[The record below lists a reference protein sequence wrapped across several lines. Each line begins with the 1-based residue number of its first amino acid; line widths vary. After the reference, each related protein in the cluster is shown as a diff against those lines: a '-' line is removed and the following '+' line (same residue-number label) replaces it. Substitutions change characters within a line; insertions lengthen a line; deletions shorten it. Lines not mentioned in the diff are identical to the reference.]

1 MTQQKPKTLMVE
13 EFIKSA
19 TMFYFDSD
27 LEKEFEN
34 LAGADIKELQSMPPS
49 IATMDGIR
57 KYVRDNKKALHNIT
71 SLLNI
76 SEERFKRIITMSRIQ
91 KKHMPTSEWSL
102 LKIQKE
108 MIEHPEFMDEV
119 CELFLQGATL
129 YKYKNLIP
137 TYYRENFQIN
147 ASTVGRIGN
156 SDDIRRLVKRGLEG
170 KYSNRIG
177 DSFFKAVQ
185 DKIVKICD
193 QAGLTYVIKGNV
205 QSIGRTIGITVAAVN
220 SPRILI
226 DITCNITTASGQ
238 SGYAKIAETTASK
251 IRELNNGK
259 TTKQKLVFVN
269 VVDGA
274 GWVARRSDLEKIH
287 RCSDYLLNL
296 QTLETIGDII
306 NYYF

>member
-1 MTQQKPKTLMVE
+1 MNQQKPKALTVE
-13 EFIKSA
+13 EFIKTA
-19 TMFYFDSD
+19 TMFYLDSD

-34 LAGADIKELQSMPPS
+34 LAEADIKELQSIPPS

-57 KYVRDNKKALHNIT
+57 KYVRDNKKALHNLT

-102 LKIQKE
+102 SKIQRE

-119 CELFLQGATL
+119 CELFLNGAVL
-129 YKYKNLIP
+129 EKYKNLIP

-147 ASTVGRIGN
+147 VSTVGRIGN

-177 DSFFKAVQ
+177 DSFFKAVH
-185 DKIVKICD
+185 DKIVEICD
-193 QAGLTYVIKGNV
+193 QTGLTYVIKGNV
-205 QSIGRTIGITVAAVN
+205 QSIGRTIGIAVPTEKT
-220 SPRILI
+220 PRLLI
-226 DITCNITTASGQ
+226 DITCNITTSSSQ
-238 SGYAKIAETTASK
+238 SDYAKTAETTASK

-259 TTKQKLVFVN
+259 PTKQKLVFIN

-274 GWVARRSDLEKIH
+274 GWVSRRADLEKIH

-296 QTLETIGDII
+296 RSLDTISDIVK
-306 NYYF
+306 YYL